1 MEKALDNFYKCD
13 SCEKLFPEGLIKEIK
28 FSYNTRM
35 AGAREKLMTET
46 MHGLICIDC
55 GKERPISLDVPTPQG
70 KATVTKKTY
79 GRK

>member
-1 MEKALDNFYKCD
+1 MEKSLDDFYKCD
-13 SCEKLFPEGLIKEIK
+13 SCGKLFPENLVKEMK

-35 AGAREKLMTET
+35 AGSKEKLITET

-55 GKERPISLDVPTPQG
+55 GKERPISLDVPTSQK
-70 KATVTKKTY
+70 KATVTSKTY